1 MTGVQTCALPI
12 SKFDLFDNLFKAYYE
27 SQHSTSAKKHISNE
41 VQRIIDTLSSDS
53 STALQLE
60 QDIDEHCSGIMSH
73 FRHDMP
79 NLKVADY
86 RLFLYSVLGF
96 STTAISLFLKVD
108 KINSVYDRK
117 KRLKIKIKQ
126 SESGR
131 KDEYLQYLN

>member
-1 MTGVQTCALPI
+1 
-12 SKFDLFDNLFKAYYE
+12 
-27 SQHSTSAKKHISNE
+27 
-41 VQRIIDTLSSDS
+41 
-53 STALQLE
+53 
-60 QDIDEHCSGIMSH
+60 MSH